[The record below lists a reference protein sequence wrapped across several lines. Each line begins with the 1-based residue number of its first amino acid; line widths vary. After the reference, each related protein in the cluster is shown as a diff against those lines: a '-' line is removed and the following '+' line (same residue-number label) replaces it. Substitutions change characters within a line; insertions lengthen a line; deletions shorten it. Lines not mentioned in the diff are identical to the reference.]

1 MTRLTTTLLLFA
13 AAFAPQLAYSQVA
26 KIGYAEY
33 TTVEE
38 AFSNAGNGD
47 TIIMSSD
54 ASINEPITLKDKNI
68 TLDLQEF
75 TINNNSTATNLITVR
90 TNSTLT
96 IIGNGAI
103 VHNGDTDCN
112 IIYLMQ
118 GTLNL
123 SGGRIS
129 SSRVSDG
136 VINMDGGTLNMT
148 GGTIENTYSMQSDF
162 KINESK
168 TGVALFISVNGS
180 TSLQGG
186 QIYSNTT
193 AIFNSNSKTSKA
205 KVIVS
210 NTALHG
216 FLYTTNPNAYTSVPP
231 SYLVFTPNSPT
242 LTNQIGD
249 ILIKPT
255 CTNLVLSDSN
265 PFASPK
271 SFTAKKSS
279 YTRSMTSA
287 WGTLCVPFV
296 IDIANSNVE
305 CYSITGVGDNE
316 LTLSPYV
323 VNIPAGT
330 PVVIKKKDPANN
342 QITIIGT
349 PDCIVCTKAIEPT
362 TSDAKMYGT
371 FAGTSI
377 RNTSEQ
383 NSYFIAEN
391 KFYSAGRDTTIPP
404 FRSFFTLG
412 NINPNSETW
421 KPSPS
426 FNINISD
433 NEITGIHPV
442 GDIDGE
448 FLSSVTAIYNAN
460 GQRLLELQ
468 HGINIVKYS
477 NGTTK
482 KFFVK

>member
-1 MTRLTTTLLLFA
+1 MTRLTTTLLLLA

-26 KIGYAEY
+26 KIGNTEY

-47 TIIMSSD
+47 TITMSSD
-54 ASINEPITLKDKNI
+54 ASINAPITLEKKKI
-68 TLDLQEF
+68 ILDLQEY

-90 TNSTLT
+90 ENSTLT
-96 IIGNGAI
+96 ITGNGAI

-112 IIYLMQ
+112 IIYLNK

-136 VINMDGGTLNMT
+136 VINMYGGTLNMT
-148 GGTIENTYSMQSDF
+148 GGTIENTYPMQSDF
-162 KINESK
+162 KINGSL

-180 TSLQGG
+180 TLLQGG

-193 AIFNSNSKTSKA
+193 AIFNNNSKSSTA
-205 KVIVS
+205 KVIVN

-231 SYLVFTPNSPT
+231 SSLVFTPNST
-242 LTNQIGD
+242 TSTNQIGD
-249 ILIKPT
+249 ILQKPT
-255 CTNLVLSDSN
+255 CTNLILSDSN

-271 SFTAKKSS
+271 SFTAKQSS

-296 IDIANSNVE
+296 IDIENSNVE

-323 VNIPAGT
+323 VNIPGGT
-330 PVVIKKKDPANN
+330 PVVIKKKDHANN

-349 PDCIVCTKAIEPT
+349 PDCIVCPKAIEPT
-362 TSDAKMYGT
+362 TSDAKMFGT

-404 FRSFFTLG
+404 FRSFFTLC

-426 FNINISD
+426 FSINISD

-442 GDIDGE
+442 VDIDGE

-460 GQRLLELQ
+460 GQRLPELQ